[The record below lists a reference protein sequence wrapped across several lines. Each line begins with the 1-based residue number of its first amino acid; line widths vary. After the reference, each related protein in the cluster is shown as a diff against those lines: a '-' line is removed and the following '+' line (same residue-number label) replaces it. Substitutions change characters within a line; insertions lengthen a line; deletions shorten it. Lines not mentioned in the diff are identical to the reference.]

1 MRRTAS
7 LVIEGA
13 IVLGIGAYFAV
24 EGFSG
29 KTALTVALA
38 VVGLTSL
45 ALFIGVVL
53 EAKRQRQ

>member
-13 IVLGIGAYFAV
+13 IVLGVAVYFAV

-29 KTALTVALA
+29 NTALTVGLA
-38 VVGLTSL
+38 VVGLASL
-45 ALFIGVVL
+45 ALFIGVLL
-53 EAKRQRQ
+53 EPRGQAR